1 MGDPQGATALAVQLV
16 EVAPDEAGSRLDRW
30 FKRRFPGLTHG
41 KLEKLLRTGQ
51 VRVDGK
57 RVKAAARLEAGQ
69 QVRVPPMADDS
80 APTKR
85 TAPSPRIPARAID
98 DLIASVLY
106 RDDDV
111 IAINKPAGLAVQGGT
126 KTDLHVDAMLDE
138 LRFGSAHRP
147 RLVHRL
153 DKDTS
158 GVLLLARHP
167 AAAAALA
174 GAFRAKTAH
183 KLYWAIVIGLPR
195 VAEGKIDLPL
205 DKVPGPRGEH
215 VVAGE
220 GEGKRAVT
228 VYRVMDHVGKRTAWL
243 ALSPLTG
250 RTHQLRV
257 HTAAIGHPILGDG
270 KYGGEEAFLGGDVIS
285 DRLHLHARRVR
296 LPHPGGGQLSVIAP
310 LPAPF
315 AATLDAL
322 GFDLQLADDDFPD

>member
-1 MGDPQGATALAVQLV
+1 MAEMPAVRVV
-16 EVAPDEAGSRLDRW
+16 EVAADEAGSRLDRW
-30 FKRRFPGLTHG
+30 FKRRFPTLGHG

-57 RVKAAARLEAGQ
+57 RVKAGVRLEAGQ
-69 QVRVPPMADDS
+69 QVRVPPLGDEAA
-80 APTKR
+80 APRR
-85 TAPSPRIPARAID
+85 TAPPLRIPAKAAD
-98 DLIASVLY
+98 ALVASVLH

-126 KTDLHVDAMLDE
+126 KTGLNVDAMLDA

-174 GAFRAKTAH
+174 EAFRSKAAV
-183 KLYWAIVIGLPR
+183 KLYWAVVVGLPKL
-195 VAEGKIDLPL
+195 AEGKIDLPL
-205 DKVPGPRGEH
+205 DKVPGPRGEQ

-228 VYRVMDHVGKRTAWL
+228 VYRVIDHVGRRASWL
-243 ALSPLTG
+243 AMSPFTG

-257 HTAAIGHPILGDG
+257 HAAAMGHPILGDG
-270 KYGGEEAFLGGDVIS
+270 KYGGAEAFLGGDVVS

-296 LPHPGGGQLSVIAP
+296 LPHPSGGDLSVTAP
-310 LPAPF
+310 LPPAF
-315 AATLDAL
+315 TKTLEDL
-322 GFDLQLADDDFPD
+322 GFDLGLADDDFPA

>member
-1 MGDPQGATALAVQLV
+1 MGEPQGATAGTVQV
-16 EVAPDEAGSRLDRW
+16 VDVAADEAGSRLDRW

-51 VRVDGK
+51 IRVDGK

-69 QVRVPPMADDS
+69 QIRVPPIADDP
-80 APTKR
+80 APAKR
-85 TAPSPRIPARAID
+85 AVLPARIPARAVD

-174 GAFRAKTAH
+174 GAFRSKTAV
-183 KLYWAIVIGLPR
+183 KLYWAIVVGLPR
-195 VAEGKIDLPL
+195 VPEGKIDLPL

-215 VVAGE
+215 VVADE

-228 VYRVMDHVGKRTAWL
+228 VYRVIDHIGKRAAWL
-243 ALSPLTG
+243 AMSPLTG

-257 HTAAIGHPILGDG
+257 HAAAIGHPILGDG
-270 KYGGEEAFLGGDVIS
+270 KYGGQEAFLGGDVIS

-296 LPHPGGGQLSVIAP
+296 LPHPGGGQLSVVAP
-310 LPAPF
+310 LPASF

-322 GFDLQLADDDFPD
+322 GFDLQRADDDFPD